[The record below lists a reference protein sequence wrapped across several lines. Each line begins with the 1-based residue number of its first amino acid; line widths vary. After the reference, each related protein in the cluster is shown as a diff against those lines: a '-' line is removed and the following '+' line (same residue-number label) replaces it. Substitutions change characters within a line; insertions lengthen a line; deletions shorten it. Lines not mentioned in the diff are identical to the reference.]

1 MNDYRSVD
9 DQLLH
14 QTVQRLEERIGVLFP
29 HAGLRG
35 VARELV
41 GLTAV
46 ARQRSREI
54 GRPVRWIRIPAYLA
68 LVGLLLVIALEIFI
82 IDKIGQVETVSDF
95 IQVLEPTLGCI
106 FFLAAIA
113 AFLLSLET
121 RWKRTRALEAIHE
134 LRAMAHVVDM
144 HQLTKDPTADNL
156 GESRMPPDD
165 RPLTPSELVRY
176 LDFASEMLSL
186 ISKVA
191 VLYVQRFPDDGAVRA
206 VDEIENLTNGLSRK
220 IWQKI
225 TILQASLPRPDPA
238 PR

>member
-1 MNDYRSVD
+1 MVDYRSVD

-14 QTVQRLEERIGVLFP
+14 QTVQRLEVRIAELLP

-35 VARELV
+35 VAKELV
-41 GLTAV
+41 ALTAV

-54 GRPVRWIRIPAYLA
+54 GRPVRWIRIPAFLA
-68 LVGLLLVIALEIFI
+68 LGGLLLVIALEIFI
-82 IDKIGQVETVSDF
+82 IDKVGQVDTVSDF
-95 IQVLEPTLGCI
+95 IQVLEPTLGWV

-144 HQLTKDPTADNL
+144 HQLTKDPTAENL
-156 GESRMPPDD
+156 GEARMPPDD
-165 RPLTPSELVRY
+165 RPLTPAELVRY
-176 LDFASEMLSL
+176 LDFSSETLSL

-220 IWQKI
+220 VWQKI
-225 TILQASLPRPDPA
+225 TILQASLPRPSPA